1 MSIKKPL
8 TQQEVF
14 EKIAKEWLEPEKDHS
29 ETIYSKETLH
39 FSRLVK
45 SFLMTIDHQA
55 DKNTVLDAVRLAL
68 KEMYGSDIQINHV
81 KKIR

>member
-14 EKIAKEWLEPEKDHS
+14 EKIAKEWLEPEKDLS

-39 FSRLVK
+39 FSKLVK
-45 SFLMTIDHQA
+45 SFLMTIDHQT
-55 DKNTVLDAVRLAL
+55 DKESVLDAVRLAL
-68 KEMYGSDIQINHV
+68 KELYGPNIQINHV
-81 KKIR
+81 KKLR